1 MLKNTQETIDVFA
14 ARRSN
19 EIEIADLP
27 RTRINMATLRIASL
41 IATALVAGV
50 ASPATAQY
58 RGMATGWP
66 QQTGGNYAVYYP
78 GNNPSGPAYYVAR
91 PVSYGNPTG
100 GYGYTAGYAP
110 AGYAPAGYAPAP
122 GYGQAVPTTAA
133 YANPSYMAAYG
144 AAPMQAQ
151 QPRYAYYGVA
161 PVGYGAPVTAGY
173 APLQS
178 YRVSPAG
185 GSSAGAE
192 AYTNYGQPTTV
203 NYVPPRFVYRT
214 TYAQVPV
221 YMWRP
226 VTVLQPGTTQPVTCL
241 QPTTTTQC
249 QTQRRR
255 WWSHSWFN
263 WGHSSS
269 GSGGCGTTTCGTAP
283 VATANVCTTNYCTT
297 QACGQ
302 QPYYPTQP
310 GVIIPTVPA
319 PATTLPG
326 GTIITPIPA
335 GPAGPTIP
343 APPTRFPTGST
354 FVPADVAPSLRG
366 APPGTTII
374 TPAPGTTTV
383 PGTTLPGTSLPR
395 TPTTVPPAGSFQVD
409 PPATGVPS
417 GSGFGGTG
425 FPMGNNAA
433 PSADTLTGATSP
445 VNSATSSVTP
455 VPRYRIE
462 ATGPTLK
469 PPAANTA
476 PITAPTLHP
485 SIQPVPDPAAGQP
498 TRPVNRAPQ
507 LLDPRDKTAHAGDNR
522 WAVVPAVWPSPNRTL
537 AVPAVQAER
546 SPYRRAVEERSL
558 TTPAQPAVDASQYD
572 DAGWASSR

>member
-1 MLKNTQETIDVFA
+1 
-14 ARRSN
+14 
-19 EIEIADLP
+19 
-27 RTRINMATLRIASL
+27 MATLRIASL
-41 IATALVAGV
+41 IATALVAGA
-50 ASPATAQY
+50 ASPAAAQY

-66 QQTGGNYAVYYP
+66 QQVGGNYAVYYP
-78 GNNPSGPAYYVAR
+78 GNSATGPAYYVAR
-91 PVSYGNPTG
+91 PVSYGNPA

-110 AGYAPAGYAPAP
+110 AGYAPAAGYV
-122 GYGQAVPTTAA
+122 QAVPTTAA

-192 AYTNYGQPTTV
+192 AYANYGQPQAV

-221 YMWRP
+221 YMYRP
-226 VTVLQPGTTQPVTCL
+226 VTVLQPGTGQPVTCL

-263 WGHSSS
+263 WGNSSC
-269 GSGGCGTTTCGTAP
+269 GSSGCGTTTCGTAP
-283 VATANVCTTNYCTT
+283 VTTANVCTTNYCTT

-302 QPYYPTQP
+302 QPYYQTQP

-319 PATTLPG
+319 PANTMPG
-326 GTIITPIPA
+326 GTIITPIPS

-343 APPTRFPTGST
+343 PPGTRFPTGSS

-366 APPGTTII
+366 NPPGTTII
-374 TPAPGTTTV
+374 PGTPSTV
-383 PGTTLPGTSLPR
+383 PGSSLPGTSLPR
-395 TPTTVPPAGSFQVD
+395 SPGSTPTFPVDPVPPA
-409 PPATGVPS
+409 TNPS
-417 GSGFGGTG
+417 GSGFGGSG
-425 FPMGNNAA
+425 FPMGSNYA
-433 PSADTLTGATSP
+433 PSGDTLTGATTP
-445 VNSATSSVTP
+445 ANAATSNTSQT
-455 VPRYRIE
+455 PRYRIE

-507 LLDPRDKTAHAGDNR
+507 LLDPRDKTARTSDHR

-537 AVPAVQAER
+537 AAPAVQAER

-558 TTPAQPAVDASQYD
+558 TTPAQPTEDASQYD
-572 DAGWASSR
+572 DGGWASSR